1 MNKYSSQ
8 ILYLLISILVVIL
21 YANNFGVMESWQRSL
36 DDYLL
41 GITSSEDTRPNIA
54 VVKIDTQAE
63 KEFGAWPWDYDRV
76 ADLLAAIGG
85 AEPKAVVV
93 NFPLPEDAHQDSAG
107 YSKILSE
114 QLTWI
119 PNVVVPYD
127 IALATFRTRKASNP
141 EYLFNNSIGINNA
154 LGIMDEESS
163 LLVRKVFLP
172 AEKVLNAGV
181 GLGFEYT
188 VPDEDRVLRHQP
200 VVINYDGYYYPS
212 LELLGAAKFLGV
224 PPDQIVV
231 TEGERI
237 NIGNKAEIP
246 VNDRCE
252 YFVSW
257 SPIEAFATYSA
268 AKVLGD
274 KKFDFKKFKNRLV
287 LVGPDDFTTTG
298 EVFRTPQSK
307 EMSKLAIKANVIE
320 NFINGSI
327 ITVFHNP
334 LVDMLILFFVGG
346 LCAFFLPMLK
356 LHQRLLAVGAGLVL
370 LAAANVFIVA
380 FSGTLV
386 VTVYLAGQLV
396 LSMLLSPLVDSKLI
410 HSEQPSAKAKP
421 DAKSATKKRETAA
434 AEGQDATK
442 PLNPKFEEQIPT
454 EHLPETDTAP
464 HDHQAINLDSS
475 EAPTLASATP
485 ELQESSALDTAIDG
499 SFLDTPISSG
509 PEIIAPD
516 SNETTAPPS
525 EPAFT
530 DPGEISLDEPPV
542 NGSEQSDSIA
552 VPDTDSDGSDIFDS
566 SAIKLDEPEQAGL
579 SDSDAAVVVPPN
591 EEKPWAA
598 TPPSESG
605 SFPTSESGRIPQIK
619 ALGRYQITGTLGKGA
634 MGHVY
639 KGIDPAINRP
649 VALKTIRLDF
659 VNDPDEMA
667 ELKERLYREAQAA
680 GKLSHPNIVTIYD
693 VGSEGHLQYIAMEY
707 LEGRTLEDMIKRK
720 VKFNYRIIAQIITQ
734 ICSALEYAHERKIVH
749 RDIKP
754 ANIMILENYL
764 VKVMDYGIARV
775 DSNSMTK
782 TGIAMGTPNYISPEQ
797 LKGAQIDQR
806 ADLFSLGV
814 VMYEMLLGRR
824 PFRGENLTSLIYAII
839 NTEPEKPS
847 DVNPDLPLLFDH
859 VISKAL
865 KKNPSERYQRA
876 SEIKSAL
883 ADFVESFAS

>member
-21 YANNFGVMESWQRSL
+21 YANNFGVLESWQRSL

-41 GITSSEDTRPNIA
+41 GITSSDETRENIA
-54 VVKIDTQAE
+54 LVKIDPYAE
-63 KEFGAWPWDYDRV
+63 DELGPWPWDYDRV

-85 AEPKAVVV
+85 AEPKAIVV
-93 NFPLPEDAHQDSAG
+93 NFPIPEDAHQDSAG
-107 YSKILSE
+107 YTKILAQ
-114 QLTWI
+114 QLSWI
-119 PNVVVPYD
+119 PNLVVPYD

-141 EYLFNNSIGINNA
+141 DHLFNYSVGVNDA

-163 LLVRKVFLP
+163 LLARKVFLP
-172 AEKVLNAGV
+172 AEKVLKADV
-181 GLGFEYT
+181 ALGFEYT
-188 VPDEDRVLRHQP
+188 VPDDDRVLRHQP
-200 VVINYDGYYYPS
+200 LVMNYDGYYYPS
-212 LELLGAAKFLGV
+212 LELLGAALFLNI

-237 NIGNKAEIP
+237 DLGHEIEIP
-246 VNDRCE
+246 INGKCE

-257 SPIEAFATYSA
+257 SPAEAFVNYSA
-268 AKVLGD
+268 GTLLTD
-274 KKFDFKKFKNRLV
+274 KEFDFSQLKDKLV
-287 LVGPDDFTTTG
+287 VVGPDDFTITG
-298 EVFRTPQSK
+298 EVFKTPQSP
-307 EMSKLAIKANVIE
+307 ETSKLAVKANVIE
-320 NFINGSI
+320 NFINNSI
-327 ITVFHNP
+327 VTVFHNP
-334 LVDMLILFFVGG
+334 LVDMLILFALGGMFAFV
-346 LCAFFLPMLK
+346 LPQLK
-356 LHQRLLAVGAGLVL
+356 VKQRLLIVGGTLV
-370 LAAANVFIVA
+370 AMVAANVIIVA
-380 FSGTLV
+380 YTATLI
-386 VTVYLAGQLV
+386 TSVYLFAQLV
-396 LSMLLSPLVDSKLI
+396 LTMIASPLVDSALI
-410 HSEQPSAKAKP
+410 HGEKP
-421 DAKSATKKRETAA
+421 TATPKKKTGEAAVAETDKTA
-434 AEGQDATK
+434 DKTK
-442 PLNPKFEEQIPT
+442 PLPATSKPAAKSEHQVPNEHIP
-454 EHLPETDTAP
+454 EPEPAIE
-464 HDHQAINLDSS
+464 DHQALTLDDPD
-475 EAPTLASATP
+475 AATVANATP
-485 ELQESSALDTAIDG
+485 EFQDSSALETAIDN
-499 SFLDTPISSG
+499 SALDAPISSG
-509 PEIIAPD
+509 PEIIGPGEDTAD
-516 SNETTAPPS
+516 SPESIA
-525 EPAFT
+525 T

-542 NGSEQSDSIA
+542 GGSDESDSVA
-552 VPDTDSDGSDIFDS
+552 VTDDEPDIFDS
-566 SAIKLDEPEQAGL
+566 AAIKLDEPEDFGL
-579 SDSDAAVVVPPN
+579 SDSDAAVAVTPEDELP
-591 EEKPWAA
+591 AA
-598 TPPSESG
+598 TTDSGQLQPSDSG
-605 SFPTSESGRIPQIK
+605 GIPQIK
-619 ALGRYQITGTLGKGA
+619 SLGRYQINGTLGKGA

-667 ELKERLYREAQAA
+667 ELKERLFREAQAA

-720 VKFNYRIIAQIITQ
+720 VKFNYKIIAQIITQ

-797 LKGAQIDQR
+797 LKGAEIDQR

-839 NTEPEKPS
+839 NNEPEKPS

-865 KKNPSERYQRA
+865 KKNPSERFQRA
-876 SEIKSAL
+876 SEIKNAL
-883 ADFVESFAS
+883 SDFVESFAS